1 MERANVLTQLRG
13 DNIPPGNEK
22 ELLESSAHSFTEVA
36 ADWKLGIVNRFPDNF
51 CKNVPENV
59 QKIIIW
65 CLNRSP
71 RKRPLAQ
78 TLLSVSSPNFQLMF
92 NFTHVLFLDSLI

>member
-1 MERANVLTQLRG
+1 MERANVLAQLRG
-13 DNIPPGNEK
+13 DNIPTGNQN
-22 ELLESSAHSFTEVA
+22 ELLETSVHSFTEVTT
-36 ADWKLGIVNRFPDNF
+36 DWKLGIANLFPDYF

-71 RKRPLAQ
+71 CKRPLAK
-78 TLLSVSSPNFQLMF
+78 TLLSVSSPNFQLIF
-92 NFTHVLFLDSLI
+92 NFIHVLFLDSLI